1 MGFCGG
7 SVIKNPPANAGDT
20 GLIPRSG
27 RSPGEEN
34 SNHSSLLSWEIP
46 WTKKTDRLQS
56 MGLQKSQ
63 TTQWLN
69 NNNIRK
75 VIDFCIVTSVSDH
88 LTILLKYS
96 LRILLVFLIILYFL
110 GRKLYISQISCCD
123 FSKTSN
129 SCFLRST
136 NQSRPLRML

>member
-1 MGFCGG
+1 MQIFKYLSHKNLSHFLFMSKYKIDFVAVINEISLLLLRFLGLPWWLSGKESICQPGNTG
-7 SVIKNPPANAGDT
+7 S
-20 GLIPRSG
+20 IPRSG

-46 WTKKTDRLQS
+46 WSEKTNMLQS

-88 LTILLKYS
+88 LTILKVLS
-96 LRILLVFLIILYFL
+96 
-110 GRKLYISQISCCD
+110 
-123 FSKTSN
+123 
-129 SCFLRST
+129 
-136 NQSRPLRML
+136 